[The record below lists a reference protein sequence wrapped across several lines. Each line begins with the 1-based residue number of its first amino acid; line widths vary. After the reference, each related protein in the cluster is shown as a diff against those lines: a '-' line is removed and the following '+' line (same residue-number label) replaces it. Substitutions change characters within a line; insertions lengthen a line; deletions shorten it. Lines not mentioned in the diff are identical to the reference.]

1 MHNSWLVLYLIIIYV
16 KLYNLPL
23 LIFIATGANV
33 SSMKE
38 NIVRILKNFLDEHN
52 PHVKA
57 FGQAR
62 DKFDLKGGENFKL
75 RLIDG
80 RA

>member
-1 MHNSWLVLYLIIIYV
+1 
-16 KLYNLPL
+16 
-23 LIFIATGANV
+23 
-33 SSMKE
+33 MKE